1 MLWQKKPT
9 TFFKIE
15 RLHVIENYQIFL
27 TNMSISIRFGNQSML
42 NKTKPISNIYLQ
54 ASTLI
59 KAS

>member
-1 MLWQKKPT
+1 MAKKPT

-15 RLHVIENYQIFL
+15 LLHVIENYQIFL
-27 TNMSISIRFGNQSML
+27 TNISISIRFGKQSML

-59 KAS
+59 

>member
-1 MLWQKKPT
+1 MAKKKKPT

-15 RLHVIENYQIFL
+15 LLHVIENYQIFL
-27 TNMSISIRFGNQSML
+27 TNISISIRFGNQSML

-59 KAS
+59 YAS

>member
-15 RLHVIENYQIFL
+15 LLHVIENYQIFL
-27 TNMSISIRFGNQSML
+27 TNISISIRCGKQSML

-59 KAS
+59 

>member
-1 MLWQKKPT
+1 MLWKKNPT

-15 RLHVIENYQIFL
+15 LLHVIENYQIFL
-27 TNMSISIRFGNQSML
+27 TNISISIRFGNQSML

-59 KAS
+59 

>member
-1 MLWQKKPT
+1 MLWQKKST

-15 RLHVIENYQIFL
+15 LLHVIENYQIFL
-27 TNMSISIRFGNQSML
+27 TNISISIRFGKQSML

-59 KAS
+59 

>member
-15 RLHVIENYQIFL
+15 LLLVIENYQIFL
-27 TNMSISIRFGNQSML
+27 TNISISIRLGNQSML
-42 NKTKPISNIYLQ
+42 DETKHISNIYLQ

-59 KAS
+59 